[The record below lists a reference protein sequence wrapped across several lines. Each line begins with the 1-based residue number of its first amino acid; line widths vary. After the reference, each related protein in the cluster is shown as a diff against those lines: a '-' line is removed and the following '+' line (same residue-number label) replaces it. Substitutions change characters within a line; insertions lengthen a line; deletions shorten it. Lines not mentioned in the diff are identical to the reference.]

1 MTAKYLNDS
10 SPKNAHWTKY
20 AALFDVAEVN
30 LMEKQLLFLLDYNLR
45 FDEEEVCKLFA
56 PFMSTS
62 VVLPTASTAD
72 IATRASALNRVAK
85 ASKIRAEA
93 QQQQHTQV
101 NGDSQATAKTAS
113 VEAKAKEI
121 QYPAQVHVHIPVS
134 SGTASTSSSASSTAS
149 ALTSAVRGIARRL
162 STAQLRQ
169 PAHVGSGPSIMYTSL
184 STESSS
190 SNASSSSDLVSL
202 VDDSSSTSSS
212 SGWTSTGS
220 DTDDSGSHN
229 RNHTVRIVDPSPS
242 SNLGDI
248 ASISANLAG
257 PGTMKKP
264 FALRPSIPSFKPL
277 QVTEMAIN
285 AGNDNDSKDDTTPT
299 RIRKPSDTSS
309 VHTITSP
316 TISRKSQLTAR
327 AVAVVI
333 EGKRLTPAPLS
344 KQGPTASLSTRTDS
358 RMSSSSTMP
367 SDLHSSGTS
376 TSRGSTFAS
385 FGNGRLRSGTM
396 VHRHSAVKATHPT
409 MSRFNQPS
417 APPPLASHSSSSSSR
432 CSATSSS
439 SLLMGST
446 GSTQAC
452 SSTPSRVGAIF
463 SRMWGAA
470 AANLKSVGGHGQN
483 QGNINVH
490 GSETE
495 TKPLVGDEGL
505 LSV

>member
-1 MTAKYLNDS
+1 MKTGMPCTRHRVFLATLIVTAKYLNDS

-169 PAHVGSGPSIMYTSL
+169 PAHVGSGSYIMYTSL

-212 SGWTSTGS
+212 
-220 DTDDSGSHN
+220 
-229 RNHTVRIVDPSPS
+229 
-242 SNLGDI
+242 
-248 ASISANLAG
+248 
-257 PGTMKKP
+257 
-264 FALRPSIPSFKPL
+264 
-277 QVTEMAIN
+277 
-285 AGNDNDSKDDTTPT
+285 
-299 RIRKPSDTSS
+299 
-309 VHTITSP
+309 
-316 TISRKSQLTAR
+316 
-327 AVAVVI
+327 
-333 EGKRLTPAPLS
+333 
-344 KQGPTASLSTRTDS
+344 
-358 RMSSSSTMP
+358 
-367 SDLHSSGTS
+367 
-376 TSRGSTFAS
+376 
-385 FGNGRLRSGTM
+385 
-396 VHRHSAVKATHPT
+396 
-409 MSRFNQPS
+409 
-417 APPPLASHSSSSSSR
+417 
-432 CSATSSS
+432 
-439 SLLMGST
+439 
-446 GSTQAC
+446 
-452 SSTPSRVGAIF
+452 
-463 SRMWGAA
+463 
-470 AANLKSVGGHGQN
+470 
-483 QGNINVH
+483 
-490 GSETE
+490 
-495 TKPLVGDEGL
+495 
-505 LSV
+505 